1 MVTMVNLA
9 KEDLMAIQVEMVRMV
24 FPEHQVELVSE
35 DRMVHLDLMDWMVY
49 LVNLEILEHL
59 EEMVSLLYLK
69 IIKQ

>member
-49 LVNLEILEHL
+49 LVNP
-59 EEMVSLLYLK
+59 
-69 IIKQ
+69 